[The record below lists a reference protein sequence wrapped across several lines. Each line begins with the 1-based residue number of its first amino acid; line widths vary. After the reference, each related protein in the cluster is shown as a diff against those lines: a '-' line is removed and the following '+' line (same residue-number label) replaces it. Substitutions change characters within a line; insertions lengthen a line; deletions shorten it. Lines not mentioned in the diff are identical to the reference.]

1 MSPGDRFASS
11 PFRTFVLA
19 PALSLAA
26 GAVASHGRLRP
37 IGLPLLAAGYLLY
50 RYAGLHRH
58 RSGNTGDGFA
68 STPEQLVTSGPYAFT
83 RNPMYLGHLV
93 FLTGLV
99 LATRSP
105 IALAAAVSQWRRLD
119 ARARADE
126 DRLEELFGPG
136 YAVYRARVARWL
148 PAPRAGGRSFSGP
161 GEGTDE
167 RLGAARDEGR
177 ALRQP
182 GRAGG

>member
-1 MSPGDRFASS
+1 MRSGSRFASS

-19 PALSLAA
+19 PALSIAVA
-26 GAVASHGRLRP
+26 AVASRGHLRLRP
-37 IGLPLLAAGYLLY
+37 IGVPLLAAGYLLY
-50 RYAGLHRH
+50 RSAGVYRH
-58 RSGNTGDGFA
+58 RGGNTGDGFA
-68 STPEQLVTSGPYAFT
+68 STPEQLVTGGPYALT

-105 IALAAAVSQWRRLD
+105 IALVAAIAQWRRLD

-126 DRLEELFGPG
+126 DRLEELFGPD

-148 PAPRAGGRSFSGP
+148 PALRAGGQS
-161 GEGTDE
+161 
-167 RLGAARDEGR
+167 
-177 ALRQP
+177 
-182 GRAGG
+182 